1 MPQSLPQRNRQSLT
15 RPKSVPKLATSPD
28 FAETEDHVF
37 GLVSVLYHSLQG
49 AQACEQY
56 TNDAELAG
64 DEELV
69 KFFEECRTAQNERAL
84 RAKQLLV
91 DRTGAADDEG
101 DGENDSDAGDD
112 EA

>member
-1 MPQSLPQRNRQSLT
+1 MNMPQSATQRNRQSLT
-15 RPKSVPKLATSPD
+15 RSQSVPVPATNPD
-28 FAETEDHVF
+28 FAETEDQVF

-56 TNDAELAG
+56 TGDAERAG

-69 KFFEECRTAQNERAL
+69 KFFEECRAAQNERAL

-91 DRTGAADDEG
+91 ERTEEASEDEDEDEG
-101 DGENDSDAGDD
+101 D

>member
-1 MPQSLPQRNRQSLT
+1 
-15 RPKSVPKLATSPD
+15 VPKLATSPG
-28 FAETEDHVF
+28 FAETEDQVF

-91 DRTGAADDEG
+91 ERTDEAADD
-101 DGENDSDAGDD
+101 DDENDSDPGEDD
-112 EA
+112 AT

>member
-1 MPQSLPQRNRQSLT
+1 MPQTATQRNRQTSAS
-15 RPKSVPKLATSPD
+15 PKGMPKLATNPD
-28 FAETEDHVF
+28 FAETEDQVF

-56 TNDAELAG
+56 TNDAERAG

-69 KFFEECRTAQNERAL
+69 KFFEECRSAQSERAM

-91 DRTGAADDEG
+91 ERTDEATDDADGRDDDE
-101 DGENDSDAGDD
+101 SD

>member
-1 MPQSLPQRNRQSLT
+1 MPQSATQRERRTLT
-15 RPKSVPKLATSPD
+15 SPKSMAELATSPD
-28 FAETEDHVF
+28 FADTEDQVF

-56 TNDAELAG
+56 TNDAERAG
-64 DEELV
+64 DDELV
-69 KFFEECRTAQNERAL
+69 KFFEECRSAQNERAL

-91 DRTGAADDEG
+91 ERMDEEGDSTDAEDDE
-101 DGENDSDAGDD
+101 